1 MGGALRRCTGAR
13 HRQSTDLRART
24 AGRGERSADLEQGAC
39 RRPLRD
45 QQSPTRHLPLNL
57 VLSHHSG
64 AYGRQSTNLR
74 LKHGHDGQ
82 GRSRTTRTRA
92 KSNWARANTPPVPWH
107 EVTNTGDTT
116 MQFQIVEKR
125 PTRHKNLHSELG
137 PAGSHFCSQTRR
149 ALVIAG
155 HPWPPMSLVRI
166 CNQIAVASE
175 LAFRER
181 SGACRRRL
189 WSLGHATAWCSG

>member
-24 AGRGERSADLEQGAC
+24 AGRGDRSADLEQGAC

-57 VLSHHSG
+57 VHSHHSG
-64 AYGRQSTNLR
+64 GPRSTNLR
-74 LKHGHDGQ
+74 LKRGPDRQ
-82 GRSRTTRTRA
+82 GRLRTTRTRA
-92 KSNWARANTPPVPWH
+92 KANWARANTPPVPWYAL
-107 EVTNTGDTT
+107 
-116 MQFQIVEKR
+116 
-125 PTRHKNLHSELG
+125 PTRAIRRCNSGSSRSGLLATRTCTPSLG
-137 PAGSHFCSQTRR
+137 RRDHFCSQTRR

-155 HPWPPMSLVRI
+155 HPRPSMSLVLI
-166 CNQIAVASE
+166 CNQIAVAPE
-175 LAFRER
+175 LTFREW